1 MRQVCVCCCV
11 MVQNV
16 MFHLCLPQRIG
27 GDDDDGGEDDNS
39 ITPWMHY
46 TIIGS
51 YTHLTSLATCSTT
64 PFPRLPSLI

>member
-1 MRQVCVCCCV
+1 

-51 YTHLTSLATCSTT
+51 YIHPTSLAACSTT
-64 PFPRLPSLI
+64 PTSPDFLP